1 MRFFTRAAPT
11 VLPCARRGGLVTSVT
26 TGDAGATTRS
36 ARSARSASG
45 SARSSAVG
53 STRTGGESP
62 RLERVAPET
71 SWEF

>member
-26 TGDAGATTRS
+26 TGAGATTRP
-36 ARSARSASG
+36 ARSGGASP
-45 SARSSAVG
+45 RSSSVG
-53 STRTGGESP
+53 STRTGAESSN
-62 RLERVAPET
+62 RKRVAPET